1 MNMKGLPYMPYQSSK
16 PQQQIIQF
24 RGIRYGRGGS
34 DGELAESLNLS
45 ARQYPALSQRLERA
59 VAGSY
64 AAATAIFGKSK
75 LCVVDGTKFLYD
87 GVEKGTVTEGEKQI
101 VSINTKIVIW
111 PDMVC
116 YDTEADE
123 FSSLWKKVK
132 IPANKATFTDDTL
145 TVKEFTVVTSKD
157 EDTGG
162 EDPGGAELA
171 AEDEEEE
178 APTLADFF
186 KENQA
191 VEISGASIEAN
202 NKEIVIR
209 KVDGNTLTFYSD
221 SFTAGDSTTEL
232 TIERKVPDLKIIC
245 ASSNRV
251 WGADDTTIW
260 ASALGDP
267 FTWYNYD
274 GLSTDSYA
282 VAVGTDGPF
291 TGCVEYGSNVLFFK
305 EDKLHKVI
313 GTSPKDYAIYTYTI
327 QGIQNGSMN
336 SAQVINEV
344 LYYKGVEGVYAYN
357 GGVPYLMSEN
367 FGTRLYDSARA
378 ATDGQRYYI
387 SMRDMES
394 GEWGLWTLD
403 TLRNI
408 WLKEDD
414 THALAFANLDGEL
427 LFLSEDGKT
436 LYKTG
441 QPDQDGNKIT
451 WSATF
456 YPMDETTHSKKGYS
470 RLLMRVELD
479 PGSWVK
485 AEIKEDMNPWKPVY
499 RLHGQRSRT
508 AHVTFLPGR
517 CDTFQIRLSGEG
529 RCVVKS
535 LVREFDTGSEV

>member
-1 MNMKGLPYMPYQSSK
+1 MKGLPYMPYEGGK
-16 PQQQIIQF
+16 YKQQIIQF
-24 RGIRYGRGGS
+24 SGIRYGRGGS
-34 DGELAESLNLS
+34 DGELADSFNLS
-45 ARQYPALSQRLERA
+45 ARQYPALSQRMERT
-59 VAGSY
+59 VEGNYDS
-64 AAATAIFGKSK
+64 ATAIFGKGK
-75 LCVVDGTKFLYD
+75 LCVVDGTNFLYD
-87 GVEKGTVTEGEKQI
+87 GVKKGTVTAGEKQI
-101 VSINTKIVIW
+101 VSVNTKIVIW
-111 PDMVC
+111 PDMAC

-123 FSSLWKKVK
+123 FSSLSAKAI
-132 IPANKATFTDDTL
+132 IPAKKATFTKNTL
-145 TVKEFTVVTSKD
+145 TVQEFTS
-157 EDTGG
+157 TGG
-162 EDPGGAELA
+162 TEGVSASKLEDL
-171 AEDEEEE
+171 
-178 APTLADFF
+178 F

-191 VEISGASIEAN
+191 VEISGASIAEN
-202 NKEIVIR
+202 NKEIIIR
-209 KVDGNTLTFYSD
+209 KVEGNTLTFYND
-221 SFTAGDSTTEL
+221 SFTAGDSSTEV
-232 TIERKVPDLKIIC
+232 TIERKVPDLKVIC
-245 ASSNRV
+245 SSNNRV

-305 EDKLHKVI
+305 EDKLHKVL

-327 QGIQNGSMN
+327 QGIQNGSMK

-357 GGVPYLMSEN
+357 GGVPYLVSEN
-367 FGTRLYDSARA
+367 FGTRLYEAARA
-378 ATDGQRYYI
+378 STDGQRYYI
-387 SMRDMES
+387 SMQDVET

-408 WLKEDD
+408 WLKEDN
-414 THALAFANLDGEL
+414 THVLEFATLEGDL
-427 LFLSEDGKT
+427 LFLSGDGKT

-441 QPDQDGNKIT
+441 QPDQDGSKIK

-470 RLLMRVELD
+470 RLLMRMELE
-479 PGSWVK
+479 PGAWVK
-485 AEIKEDMNPWKPVY
+485 AEIKEDLNPWKTLSTV
-499 RLHGQRSRT
+499 HGQRVRT

-535 LVREFDTGSEV
+535 LIREFDTGSEV

>member
-1 MNMKGLPYMPYQSSK
+1 MKGLPYMPYEGGK
-16 PQQQIIQF
+16 YQQKIIQF
-24 RGIRYGRGGS
+24 GGIRYGRGGS
-34 DGELAESLNLS
+34 DGELAESMNLS
-45 ARQYPALSQRLERA
+45 ARQYPALSQSMERA
-59 VAGSY
+59 EAGSY
-64 AAATAIFGKSK
+64 AAATAVFGKGK

-132 IPANKATFTDDTL
+132 VPASKATFTGNTL
-145 TVKEFTVVTSKD
+145 TVQEFTVVTGKD
-157 EDTGG
+157 EEG
-162 EDPGGAELA
+162 EEGGADPA
-171 AEDEEEE
+171 AEEEE
-178 APTLADFF
+178 TTIKLEELF

-191 VEISGASIEAN
+191 VEIAGASIEAN

-209 KVDGNTLTFYSD
+209 KVEGNTLTFYND
-221 SFTAGDSTTEL
+221 SFTAGDSSTEL
-232 TIERKVPDLKIIC
+232 TIERRVPDLKIIC
-245 ASSNRV
+245 ASNNRV

-327 QGIQNGSMN
+327 QGIQNGSMR

-344 LYYKGVEGVYAYN
+344 LYYKGAEGVYAYN
-357 GGVPYLMSEN
+357 GGVPYLVSEN
-367 FGTRLYDSARA
+367 FGTRRYGSARA
-378 ATDGQRYYI
+378 ASDGQRYYI
-387 SMRDMES
+387 SMQDAETK
-394 GEWGLWTLD
+394 EWGLWTLD

-414 THALAFANLDGEL
+414 THVLEFATLEGEL

-436 LYKTG
+436 LYKMG
-441 QPDQDGNKIT
+441 QPDQEGKRIK

-456 YPMDETTHSKKGYS
+456 YPMEENTHSRKGYS
-470 RLLMRVELD
+470 RLLMRMELA
-479 PGSWVK
+479 PGAWAK
-485 AEIKEDMNPWKPVY
+485 AEIKEDLGPWKTLSTV
-499 RLHGQRSRT
+499 HGQRVRT

-535 LVREFDTGSEV
+535 LVREFDMGSEV

>member
-1 MNMKGLPYMPYQSSK
+1 MKGLPYMPYEGGK
-16 PQQQIIQF
+16 YQQKIIQF
-24 RGIRYGRGGS
+24 GGIRYGRGGS
-34 DGELAESLNLS
+34 DGELAESMNLS
-45 ARQYPALSQRLERA
+45 ARQYPALSQRMERA
-59 VAGSY
+59 EAGSY
-64 AAATAIFGKSK
+64 AAATAVFGKGK

-132 IPANKATFTDDTL
+132 VPASKATFTGNTL
-145 TVKEFTVVTSKD
+145 TVQEFTVVTGKD
-157 EDTGG
+157 EEG
-162 EDPGGAELA
+162 EEGGADPA
-171 AEDEEEE
+171 AEEEE
-178 APTLADFF
+178 TTIKLEELF

-191 VEISGASIEAN
+191 VEIAGASIEAN

-209 KVDGNTLTFYSD
+209 KVEGNTLTFYND
-221 SFTAGDSTTEL
+221 SFTAGDSSTEL
-232 TIERKVPDLKIIC
+232 TIERRAPDLKIIC
-245 ASSNRV
+245 ASNNRV

-327 QGIQNGSMN
+327 QGIQNGSMR

-344 LYYKGVEGVYAYN
+344 LYYKGAEGVYAYN
-357 GGVPYLMSEN
+357 GGVPYLVSEN
-367 FGTRLYDSARA
+367 FGTRRYGSARA
-378 ATDGQRYYI
+378 ASDGQRYYI
-387 SMRDMES
+387 SMQDAETK
-394 GEWGLWTLD
+394 EWGLWTLD

-414 THALAFANLDGEL
+414 THVLEFATLEGEL
-427 LFLSEDGKT
+427 LFLGEDGKN
-436 LYKTG
+436 LYKMG
-441 QPDQDGNKIT
+441 QPDQEGKRIK

-456 YPMDETTHSKKGYS
+456 YPMEENTHSRKGYS
-470 RLLMRVELD
+470 RLLMRMELAS
-479 PGSWVK
+479 GAWVK
-485 AEIKEDMNPWKPVY
+485 AEIKEDLGPWKTLSTV
-499 RLHGQRSRT
+499 HGQRVRT

>member
-1 MNMKGLPYMPYQSSK
+1 MKGLPYMPYEGGK
-16 PQQQIIQF
+16 YQQKIIQF
-24 RGIRYGRGGS
+24 GGIRYGRGGS
-34 DGELAESLNLS
+34 DGELAESMNLS
-45 ARQYPALSQRLERA
+45 ARQYPALSQRMERA
-59 VAGSY
+59 EAGSY
-64 AAATAIFGKSK
+64 AAATAVFGKGK

-132 IPANKATFTDDTL
+132 VPASKATFTGNTL
-145 TVKEFTVVTSKD
+145 TVQEFTVVTGKD
-157 EDTGG
+157 EEG
-162 EDPGGAELA
+162 EEGGADPA
-171 AEDEEEE
+171 AEEEE
-178 APTLADFF
+178 TTIKLEELF

-191 VEISGASIEAN
+191 VEIAGASIEAN

-209 KVDGNTLTFYSD
+209 KVEGNTLTFYND
-221 SFTAGDSTTEL
+221 SFTAGDSSTEL
-232 TIERKVPDLKIIC
+232 TIERRVPDLKIIC
-245 ASSNRV
+245 ASNNRV

-327 QGIQNGSMN
+327 QGIQNGSMR

-344 LYYKGVEGVYAYN
+344 LYYKGAEGVYAYN
-357 GGVPYLMSEN
+357 GGVPYLVSEN
-367 FGTRLYDSARA
+367 FGTRRYGSARA
-378 ATDGQRYYI
+378 ASDGQRYYI
-387 SMRDMES
+387 SMQDAETK
-394 GEWGLWTLD
+394 EWGLWTLD

-414 THALAFANLDGEL
+414 THVLEFATLEGEL
-427 LFLSEDGKT
+427 LFLGEDGKN
-436 LYKTG
+436 LYKMG
-441 QPDQDGNKIT
+441 QPDQEGKRIK

-456 YPMDETTHSKKGYS
+456 YPMEENTHSRKGYS
-470 RLLMRVELD
+470 RLLMRMELAS
-479 PGSWVK
+479 GAWVK
-485 AEIKEDMNPWKPVY
+485 AEIKEDLGPWKTLSTV
-499 RLHGQRSRT
+499 HGQRVRT

>member
-1 MNMKGLPYMPYQSSK
+1 MKGLPYMPYEGGK
-16 PQQQIIQF
+16 YQQKIIQF
-24 RGIRYGRGGS
+24 GGIRYGRGGS
-34 DGELAESLNLS
+34 DGELAESVNLS
-45 ARQYPALSQRLERA
+45 ARQYPALSQRMERA
-59 VAGSY
+59 EAGSY
-64 AAATAIFGKSK
+64 AAATAVFGKGK

-132 IPANKATFTDDTL
+132 VPASKATFTGNTL
-145 TVKEFTVVTSKD
+145 TVQEFTVVTGKD
-157 EDTGG
+157 EEG
-162 EDPGGAELA
+162 EEGGADPA
-171 AEDEEEE
+171 AEEEE
-178 APTLADFF
+178 TTIKLEDLF

-191 VEISGASIEAN
+191 VEIAGASIEAN

-209 KVDGNTLTFYSD
+209 KVEGNTLTFYND
-221 SFTAGDSTTEL
+221 SFTAGDSSTEL
-232 TIERKVPDLKIIC
+232 TIERRVPDLKIIC
-245 ASSNRV
+245 ASNNRV

-327 QGIQNGSMN
+327 QGIQNGSMR

-344 LYYKGVEGVYAYN
+344 LYYKGAEGVYAYN
-357 GGVPYLMSEN
+357 GGVPYLVSEN
-367 FGTRLYDSARA
+367 FGTRRYGSARA
-378 ATDGQRYYI
+378 ASDGQRYYI
-387 SMRDMES
+387 SMQDAETK
-394 GEWGLWTLD
+394 EWGLWTLD

-414 THALAFANLDGEL
+414 THVLEFATLEGEL
-427 LFLSEDGKT
+427 LFLGEDGKN
-436 LYKTG
+436 LYKMG
-441 QPDQDGNKIT
+441 QPDQEGKRIK

-456 YPMDETTHSKKGYS
+456 YPMEENTHSRKGYS
-470 RLLMRVELD
+470 RLLMRMELA
-479 PGSWVK
+479 PGAWAK
-485 AEIKEDMNPWKPVY
+485 AEIKEDLGPWKTLSTV
-499 RLHGQRSRT
+499 HGQRVRT

-535 LVREFDTGSEV
+535 LVREFDMGSEV

>member
-1 MNMKGLPYMPYQSSK
+1 MKGLPYMPYEGGK
-16 PQQQIIQF
+16 YQQKIIQF
-24 RGIRYGRGGS
+24 GGIRYGRGGS
-34 DGELAESLNLS
+34 DGELAESMNLS
-45 ARQYPALSQRLERA
+45 ARQYPALSQRMERA
-59 VAGSY
+59 EAGSY
-64 AAATAIFGKSK
+64 AAATAVFGKGK

-116 YDTEADE
+116 YDSEADK

-132 IPANKATFTDDTL
+132 VPASKATFTGNTL
-145 TVKEFTVVTSKD
+145 TVQEFTVITIK
-157 EDTGG
+157 
-162 EDPGGAELA
+162 
-171 AEDEEEE
+171 DEEEGE
-178 APTLADFF
+178 SAGEEGGANPAAEEEETTIKLENLF

-191 VEISGASIEAN
+191 VEIAGASIEAN

-209 KVDGNTLTFYSD
+209 KVEGNTLTFYND
-221 SFTAGDSTTEL
+221 SFTAGDSSTEL
-232 TIERKVPDLKIIC
+232 TIERRVPDLKIIC
-245 ASSNRV
+245 ASNNRV

-282 VAVGTDGPF
+282 VSVGTDGPF

-327 QGIQNGSMN
+327 QGIQNGSMR

-344 LYYKGVEGVYAYN
+344 LYYKGAEGVYAYN
-357 GGVPYLMSEN
+357 GGVPYLVSEN
-367 FGTRLYDSARA
+367 FGTRRYGSARA
-378 ATDGQRYYI
+378 ASDGQRYYI
-387 SMRDMES
+387 SMQDAETK
-394 GEWGLWTLD
+394 EWGLWTLD

-414 THALAFANLDGEL
+414 THVLEFATLEGDL

-436 LYKTG
+436 LYKMG
-441 QPDQDGNKIT
+441 QPDQDGKRIK
-451 WSATF
+451 WAATF
-456 YPMDETTHSKKGYS
+456 YPMEENTHSRKGYS
-470 RLLMRVELD
+470 RLLMRMELA
-479 PGSWVK
+479 PGAWVK
-485 AEIKEDMNPWKPVY
+485 AEIKEDLGPWKTLSTV
-499 RLHGQRSRT
+499 HGQRVRT

-535 LVREFDTGSEV
+535 LVREFDAGSEV

>member
-1 MNMKGLPYMPYQSSK
+1 MKGLPYMSYEGSKYQQK
-16 PQQQIIQF
+16 IIQF
-24 RGIRYGRGGS
+24 GGIRYGRGGS
-34 DGELAESLNLS
+34 DGELAESMNLS
-45 ARQYPALSQRLERA
+45 TRQYPALSQRMERA
-59 VAGSY
+59 EAGSY
-64 AAATAIFGKSK
+64 AAATAVFGKGK

-101 VSINTKIVIW
+101 VSISTKIVIW

-116 YDTEADE
+116 YDTEADK

-132 IPANKATFTDDTL
+132 VPASKATFTGNTL
-145 TVKEFTVVTSKD
+145 TVQEFAVLTSND
-157 EDTGG
+157 EEGG
-162 EDPGGAELA
+162 ESAGEEGEAETA
-171 AEDEEEE
+171 AEEEE
-178 APTLADFF
+178 TTIKLEDLF

-191 VEISGASIEAN
+191 VEIAGASIDAN
-202 NKEIVIR
+202 NKQIVIR
-209 KVDGNTLTFYSD
+209 KVEGNTLTFYND
-221 SFTAGDSTTEL
+221 SFTAGDSSTAL
-232 TIERKVPDLKIIC
+232 TIERKVPDLKVLC
-245 ASSNRV
+245 ASNNRV

-327 QGIQNGSMN
+327 QGIQNGSMK

-344 LYYKGVEGVYAYN
+344 LYYKGAEGVYAYN
-357 GGVPYLMSEN
+357 GGVPYLVSEN
-367 FGTRLYDSARA
+367 FGTRRYEAARA
-378 ATDGQRYYI
+378 STDGQRYYI
-387 SMRDMES
+387 SMQDAETK
-394 GEWGLWTLD
+394 EWGLWTLD

-414 THALAFANLDGEL
+414 THVLEFATLEGDL

-436 LYKTG
+436 LYKMG
-441 QPDQDGNKIT
+441 QPDQEGKRIK
-451 WSATF
+451 WAATF
-456 YPMDETTHSKKGYS
+456 YPMEENTHSRKGYS
-470 RLLMRVELD
+470 RLLMRMELA
-479 PGSWVK
+479 PGAWVK
-485 AEIKEDMNPWKPVY
+485 AEIKEDLCPWKTISTV
-499 RLHGQRSRT
+499 HGQRIRT
-508 AHVTFLPGR
+508 ANVTFLPGR

-535 LVREFDTGSEV
+535 LVREFDIGSEV

>member
-1 MNMKGLPYMPYQSSK
+1 MKGLPYMPYEGGK
-16 PQQQIIQF
+16 YQQKIIQF
-24 RGIRYGRGGS
+24 GGIRYGRGGS
-34 DGELAESLNLS
+34 DGELAESMNLS
-45 ARQYPALSQRLERA
+45 ARQYPALSQSMERA
-59 VAGSY
+59 EAGSY
-64 AAATAIFGKSK
+64 AAATAVFGKGK

-132 IPANKATFTDDTL
+132 VPASKATFTGNTL
-145 TVKEFTVVTSKD
+145 TVQEFTVVTGKD
-157 EDTGG
+157 EEG
-162 EDPGGAELA
+162 EEGGADPA
-171 AEDEEEE
+171 AEEEE
-178 APTLADFF
+178 TTIKLEDLF

-191 VEISGASIEAN
+191 VEIAGASIEAN

-209 KVDGNTLTFYSD
+209 KVEGNTLTFYND
-221 SFTAGDSTTEL
+221 SFTAGDSSTEL
-232 TIERKVPDLKIIC
+232 TIERRVPDLKIIC
-245 ASSNRV
+245 ASNNRV

-327 QGIQNGSMN
+327 QGIQNGSMR

-344 LYYKGVEGVYAYN
+344 LYYKGADGVYAYN
-357 GGVPYLMSEN
+357 GGVPYLVSEN
-367 FGTRLYDSARA
+367 FGTRRYRSARA
-378 ATDGQRYYI
+378 ASDGQRYYI
-387 SMRDMES
+387 SMQDAETK
-394 GEWGLWTLD
+394 EWGLWTLD

-414 THALAFANLDGEL
+414 THVLEFATLEGEL
-427 LFLSEDGKT
+427 LFLGEDGKN
-436 LYKTG
+436 LYKMG
-441 QPDQDGNKIT
+441 QPDQEGKRIK

-456 YPMDETTHSKKGYS
+456 YPMEENTHSRKGYS
-470 RLLMRVELD
+470 RLLMRMELAS
-479 PGSWVK
+479 GAWVK
-485 AEIKEDMNPWKPVY
+485 AEIKEDLGPWKTLSTV
-499 RLHGQRSRT
+499 HGQRVRT

>member
-1 MNMKGLPYMPYQSSK
+1 MKGLPYMPYEGGK
-16 PQQQIIQF
+16 YQQKIIQF
-24 RGIRYGRGGS
+24 GGIRYGRGGN
-34 DGELAESLNLS
+34 DGELAESMNLS
-45 ARQYPALSQRLERA
+45 ARQYPALSQRMERA
-59 VAGSY
+59 EAGSY
-64 AAATAIFGKSK
+64 AAATAVFGKGK

-87 GVEKGTVTEGEKQI
+87 GVEKGAVTEGEKQI

-111 PDMVC
+111 PDMAC

-132 IPANKATFTDDTL
+132 VPASKATFTGNTL
-145 TVKEFTVVTSKD
+145 TVQEFTVVTGKD
-157 EDTGG
+157 EEG
-162 EDPGGAELA
+162 EEGGADPA
-171 AEDEEEE
+171 AEEEE
-178 APTLADFF
+178 TTIKLEELF

-191 VEISGASIEAN
+191 VEIAGASIEAN

-209 KVDGNTLTFYSD
+209 KVEGNTLTFYND
-221 SFTAGDSTTEL
+221 SFTAGDSSTEL
-232 TIERKVPDLKIIC
+232 TIERRVPDLKIIC
-245 ASSNRV
+245 ASNNRV

-327 QGIQNGSMN
+327 QGIQNGSMK

-344 LYYKGVEGVYAYN
+344 LYYKGTEGVYAYN
-357 GGVPYLMSEN
+357 GGVPYLVSEN
-367 FGTRLYDSARA
+367 FGTRRYESSKA
-378 ATDGQRYYI
+378 ASDGQCYYI
-387 SMRDMES
+387 SMQDAETK
-394 GEWGLWTLD
+394 EWGLWTLD

-414 THALAFANLDGEL
+414 THILEFATLEGEL
-427 LFLSEDGKT
+427 LFLSEDGKI
-436 LYKTG
+436 LYKMG
-441 QPDQDGNKIT
+441 QTDQDGKRIK

-456 YPMDETTHSKKGYS
+456 YPMEENTHSRKGYS
-470 RLLMRVELD
+470 RLLMRMELA
-479 PGSWVK
+479 PGAWAK
-485 AEIKEDMNPWKPVY
+485 AEIKEDLGPWKTLSTV
-499 RLHGQRSRT
+499 HGQRVRT

>member
-1 MNMKGLPYMPYQSSK
+1 MKGLPYMPYEGGK
-16 PQQQIIQF
+16 YQQKIIQF
-24 RGIRYGRGGS
+24 GGIRYGRGGS
-34 DGELAESLNLS
+34 DGELAESMNLS
-45 ARQYPALSQRLERA
+45 ARQYPALSQSMERA
-59 VAGSY
+59 EAGSY
-64 AAATAIFGKSK
+64 AAATAVFGKGK

-132 IPANKATFTDDTL
+132 VPASKATFTGNTL
-145 TVKEFTVVTSKD
+145 TVQEFTVVTGKD
-157 EDTGG
+157 EEG
-162 EDPGGAELA
+162 EEGGADPA
-171 AEDEEEE
+171 AEEEE
-178 APTLADFF
+178 TTIKLEELF

-191 VEISGASIEAN
+191 VEIAGASIEAN

-209 KVDGNTLTFYSD
+209 KVEGNTLTFYND
-221 SFTAGDSTTEL
+221 SFTAGDSSTEL
-232 TIERKVPDLKIIC
+232 TIERRVPDLKIIC
-245 ASSNRV
+245 ASNNRV

-327 QGIQNGSMN
+327 QGIQNGSMR

-344 LYYKGVEGVYAYN
+344 LYYKGAEGVYAYN
-357 GGVPYLMSEN
+357 GGVPYLVSEN
-367 FGTRLYDSARA
+367 FGTRRYGSARA
-378 ATDGQRYYI
+378 ASDGQRYYI
-387 SMRDMES
+387 SMQDAETK
-394 GEWGLWTLD
+394 EWGLWTLD

-414 THALAFANLDGEL
+414 THVLEFATLEGEL
-427 LFLSEDGKT
+427 LFLGEDGKN
-436 LYKTG
+436 LYKMG
-441 QPDQDGNKIT
+441 QPDQEGKRIK

-456 YPMDETTHSKKGYS
+456 YPMEENTHSRKGYS
-470 RLLMRVELD
+470 RLLMRMELAS
-479 PGSWVK
+479 GAWVK
-485 AEIKEDMNPWKPVY
+485 AEIKEDLGPWKTLSTV
-499 RLHGQRSRT
+499 HGQRVRT

>member
-1 MNMKGLPYMPYQSSK
+1 MKGLPYMPYEGGK
-16 PQQQIIQF
+16 YQQKIIQF
-24 RGIRYGRGGS
+24 GGIRYGRGGS
-34 DGELAESLNLS
+34 DGELAESMNLS
-45 ARQYPALSQRLERA
+45 ARQYPALSQRMERA
-59 VAGSY
+59 EAGSY
-64 AAATAIFGKSK
+64 AAATAVFGKGK

-116 YDTEADE
+116 YDSEADE

-132 IPANKATFTDDTL
+132 VPAGKATFTGNTL
-145 TVKEFTVVTSKD
+145 TVQEFTVVTGKD
-157 EDTGG
+157 EEG
-162 EDPGGAELA
+162 EEGGADPA
-171 AEDEEEE
+171 AEEEE
-178 APTLADFF
+178 TTIKLEELF

-191 VEISGASIEAN
+191 VEIAGASIEAN

-209 KVDGNTLTFYSD
+209 KVEGNTLTFYND
-221 SFTAGDSTTEL
+221 SFTAGDSSTEL
-232 TIERKVPDLKIIC
+232 TIERRVPDLKIIC
-245 ASSNRV
+245 ASNNRV

-327 QGIQNGSMN
+327 QGIQNGSMR

-344 LYYKGVEGVYAYN
+344 LYYKGAEGVYAYN
-357 GGVPYLMSEN
+357 GGVPYLVSEN
-367 FGTRLYDSARA
+367 FGTRRYGSASA
-378 ATDGQRYYI
+378 ASDGQRYYI
-387 SMRDMES
+387 SMQDAETK
-394 GEWGLWTLD
+394 EWGLWTLD

-414 THALAFANLDGEL
+414 THVLEFATLEGEL

-436 LYKTG
+436 LYKMG
-441 QPDQDGNKIT
+441 QPDQDGKRIK

-456 YPMDETTHSKKGYS
+456 YPMEENTHSRKGYS
-470 RLLMRVELD
+470 RLLMRIELA
-479 PGSWVK
+479 PGAWIK
-485 AEIKEDMNPWKPVY
+485 AEIKEDLGPWKTLSTV
-499 RLHGQRSRT
+499 HGQRVRT

>member
-1 MNMKGLPYMPYQSSK
+1 M
-16 PQQQIIQF
+16 
-24 RGIRYGRGGS
+24 
-34 DGELAESLNLS
+34 NLS
-45 ARQYPALSQRLERA
+45 ARQYPALSQRMERA
-59 VAGSY
+59 EAGSY
-64 AAATAIFGKSK
+64 AAATAVFGKGK

-87 GVEKGTVTEGEKQI
+87 GVEKGTITEGEKQI

-132 IPANKATFTDDTL
+132 VPASKATFTGNTL
-145 TVKEFTVVTSKD
+145 TVQEFTVVTGKD
-157 EDTGG
+157 EEG
-162 EDPGGAELA
+162 EEGGADPA
-171 AEDEEEE
+171 AEEEE
-178 APTLADFF
+178 TTIKLEELF

-191 VEISGASIEAN
+191 VEIAGASIEAN

-209 KVDGNTLTFYSD
+209 KVEGNTLTFYND
-221 SFTAGDSTTEL
+221 SFTAGDSSTEL
-232 TIERKVPDLKIIC
+232 TIERRVPDLKIIC
-245 ASSNRV
+245 ASNNRV

-327 QGIQNGSMN
+327 QGIQNGSMR

-344 LYYKGVEGVYAYN
+344 LYYKGAEGVYAYN
-357 GGVPYLMSEN
+357 GGVPYLVSEN
-367 FGTRLYDSARA
+367 FGTRRYGSARA
-378 ATDGQRYYI
+378 ANDGQRYYI
-387 SMRDMES
+387 SMQDAETK
-394 GEWGLWTLD
+394 EWGLWTLD

-414 THALAFANLDGEL
+414 THVLEFATLEGEL
-427 LFLSEDGKT
+427 LFLSEDGKI
-436 LYKTG
+436 LYKMG
-441 QPDQDGNKIT
+441 QPDQDGKRIK

-456 YPMDETTHSKKGYS
+456 YPMEENTHSRKGYS
-470 RLLMRVELD
+470 RLLMRMELA
-479 PGSWVK
+479 PGAWVK
-485 AEIKEDMNPWKPVY
+485 AEIKEDLGPWKTLSTV
-499 RLHGQRSRT
+499 HGQRVRT

>member
-1 MNMKGLPYMPYQSSK
+1 MKGLPYMPYEGGK
-16 PQQQIIQF
+16 YQQKIIQF
-24 RGIRYGRGGS
+24 GGIRYGRGGS
-34 DGELAESLNLS
+34 DGELAESMNLS
-45 ARQYPALSQRLERA
+45 ARQYPVLSQRMERA
-59 VAGSY
+59 EAGSY
-64 AAATAIFGKSK
+64 AAATAVFGKGK

-87 GVEKGTVTEGEKQI
+87 GVEKGTVTKGEKQI

-116 YDTEADE
+116 YDTETDE

-132 IPANKATFTDDTL
+132 VPASKATFTGNTL
-145 TVKEFTVVTSKD
+145 TVQEFTVVTGKD
-157 EDTGG
+157 EEG
-162 EDPGGAELA
+162 EEGGADPA
-171 AEDEEEE
+171 AEEEE
-178 APTLADFF
+178 TTIKLEDLF

-191 VEISGASIEAN
+191 VEIAGASIEAN

-209 KVDGNTLTFYSD
+209 KVEGNTLTFYND
-221 SFTAGDSTTEL
+221 SFTAGDSSTEL
-232 TIERKVPDLKIIC
+232 TIERRVPDLKIIC
-245 ASSNRV
+245 ASNNRV

-327 QGIQNGSMN
+327 QGIQNGSMR

-344 LYYKGVEGVYAYN
+344 LYYKGAEGVYAYN
-357 GGVPYLMSEN
+357 GGVPYLVSEN
-367 FGTRLYDSARA
+367 FGTRRYGSARA
-378 ATDGQRYYI
+378 ASDGQRYYI
-387 SMRDMES
+387 SMQDAETK
-394 GEWGLWTLD
+394 EWGLWTLD

-414 THALAFANLDGEL
+414 THVLEFATLEGEL
-427 LFLSEDGKT
+427 LFLSEDGKN
-436 LYKTG
+436 LYKMG
-441 QPDQDGNKIT
+441 QPDQDGKRIK

-456 YPMDETTHSKKGYS
+456 YPMEENTHSRKGYS
-470 RLLMRVELD
+470 RLLMRMELA
-479 PGSWVK
+479 PGAWAK
-485 AEIKEDMNPWKPVY
+485 AEIKEDLGPWKTLSTV
-499 RLHGQRSRT
+499 HGQRVRT

-535 LVREFDTGSEV
+535 LVREFDMGSEV